1 MSNPILEKFKTFIGK
16 EIYHAPSPFANWLK
30 GTLID
35 VNEKAIKIQYTIRPD
50 MVNPAQIAHG
60 GILAAMVDEVM
71 GTLVYTSNHPNFF
84 ASLNLNIDFLSAAPI
99 HSVVIVHCEI
109 LKKGRNIYNLKG
121 EITNKEGKLIC
132 VASSNLIETHRSKV

>member
-16 EIYHAPSPFANWLK
+16 EIYHTPSPFANWLK

-35 VNEKAIKIQYTIRPD
+35 VNEKAIKIEYTIRPD

-71 GTLVYTSNHPNFF
+71 GTLVYASNHPNFF

-99 HSVVIVHCEI
+99 NTKVIVYCEI

-121 EITNKEGKLIC
+121 EITNEAGKLIC
-132 VASSNLIETHRSKV
+132 VATSNLIETHRSKI